1 MSNTIVAKRYA
12 IALLEIAKEK
22 NTLDQMAEEVR
33 TVHDVFTSNTDI
45 ITFLKHPKVSSEQ
58 KKQLLLEAFSTVSQ
72 DVKNTLLIMVERHRI
87 DEITQMAADFVELVN
102 DEQSVAEAKVYT
114 IRPLTEEERA
124 GVSSVFAAKVG
135 KKSLKIENIVDRDLI
150 GGMKLRIGNR
160 IFDGSISGKLNRL
173 ERQLLTQ
180 HS

>member
-1 MSNTIVAKRYA
+1 
-12 IALLEIAKEK
+12 
-22 NTLDQMAEEVR
+22 
-33 TVHDVFTSNTDI
+33 
-45 ITFLKHPKVSSEQ
+45 
-58 KKQLLLEAFSTVSQ
+58 
-72 DVKNTLLIMVERHRI
+72 
-87 DEITQMAADFVELVN
+87 MAADFVELVN